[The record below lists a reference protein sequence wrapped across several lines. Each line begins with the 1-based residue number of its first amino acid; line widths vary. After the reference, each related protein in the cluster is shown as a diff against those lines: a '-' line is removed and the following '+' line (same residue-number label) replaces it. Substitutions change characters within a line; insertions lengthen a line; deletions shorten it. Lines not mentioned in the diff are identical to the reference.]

1 MAESLSP
8 LYRGDTRT
16 LKVSITDEASGDAID
31 ISGHSLWFTL
41 KSDPSGADDDAEL
54 QVSAVMPSNPSS
66 QAGIGFLTL
75 SSTDTDGLSP
85 GRYHYDIQWVQP
97 GSPPVVKTIEAGK
110 VRVLADITL
119 TV

>member
-16 LKVSITDEASGDAID
+16 LKVSITDEASGEAID

-41 KSDPSGADDDAEL
+41 KNDPADLDAAAVL
-54 QVSAVMPSNPSS
+54 QVSAVMPNDANSA
-66 QAGIGFLTL
+66 AGIGFLTM
-75 SSTDTDGLSP
+75 SSTDTDGLTP
-85 GRYHYDIQWVQP
+85 GRYYYDLQWVQP

>member
-1 MAESLSP
+1 MANSLSP

-16 LKVSITDEASGDAID
+16 LRVTITDEATGAAVD
-31 ISGHSLWFTL
+31 ISGHTLWLTL
-41 KSDPSGADDDAEL
+41 KSDPSDLDAAAEL
-54 QVSAVMPSNPSS
+54 QVSAVMPNNASS
-66 QAGIGFLTL
+66 QAGIGHLVMT
-75 SSTDTDGLSP
+75 SADTDGLVP
-85 GRYHYDIQWVQP
+85 GRYYYDVQWVQP